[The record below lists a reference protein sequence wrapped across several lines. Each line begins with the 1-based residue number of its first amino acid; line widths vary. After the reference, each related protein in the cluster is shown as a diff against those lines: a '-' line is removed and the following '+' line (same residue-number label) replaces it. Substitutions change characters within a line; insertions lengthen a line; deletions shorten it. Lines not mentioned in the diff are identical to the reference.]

1 MKKFS
6 PDRYAALFLREEAE
20 EKDGRLDV
28 LLDRILMRFMTS
40 PSVPVYLIKSQVKD
54 GKIEL
59 VFSELPDEV
68 IPQIAQL
75 TGVEDYEV
83 YRFRDNNSQT
93 CTGYSFTPN
102 SDDIENIQV

>member
-6 PDRYAALFLREEAE
+6 PDRYAALFLREETE

-28 LLDRILMRFMTS
+28 LLDRILMRFMSS

-75 TGVEDYEV
+75 TGVNEYEV
-83 YRFRDNNSQT
+83 YRFRDDNSQT
-93 CTGYSFTPN
+93 CIGYAFKPN
-102 SDDIENIQV
+102 DADIENVQV